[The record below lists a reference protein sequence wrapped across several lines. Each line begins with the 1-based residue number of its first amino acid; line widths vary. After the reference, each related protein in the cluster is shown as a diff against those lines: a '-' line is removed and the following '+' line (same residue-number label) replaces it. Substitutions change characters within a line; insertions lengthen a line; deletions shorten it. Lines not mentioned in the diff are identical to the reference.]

1 MILGIRTDK
10 PEAEL
15 YLCDESGE
23 IVDSYI
29 WYAHK
34 ELSDSLL
41 LKMKEML
48 ATNKVPLEQ
57 IAKIVAYS
65 GPGSFTGLRIGISVA
80 NALAYGMDVPI
91 TASTG
96 TDWMR
101 NAVMQKT
108 TTSAFVVPSYGL
120 EPHIT
125 QQKK

>member
-48 ATNKVPLEQ
+48 ATNKVPLEH
-57 IAKIVAYS
+57 ITKIIVYS

-80 NALAYGMDVPI
+80 NALAYGMNVSI
-91 TASTG
+91 TGGTG
-96 TDWMR
+96 TDWMK
-101 NAVMQKT
+101 NAILQNSAT
-108 TTSAFVVPSYGL
+108 DAFVFPSYGL